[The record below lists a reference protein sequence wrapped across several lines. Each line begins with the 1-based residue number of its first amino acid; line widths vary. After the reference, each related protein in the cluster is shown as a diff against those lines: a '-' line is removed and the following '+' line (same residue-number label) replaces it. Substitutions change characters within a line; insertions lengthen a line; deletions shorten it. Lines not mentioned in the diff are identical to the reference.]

1 MTEWSASGT
10 DSLSGDS
17 GSALTEDVVVKH
29 LKACQKVTVEAIDE
43 SLPAFF
49 KAMVEQLESSI
60 DNAKTNQESSQA
72 IERHKLFVQH
82 CPELQRHLLAYVGE
96 PFVKFKRGELD
107 TRTGEEKFQ
116 GDMLSLV
123 DNNDLEETIAI
134 SSITASAENR
144 YAEQLWCLNQRFS
157 VLNHGKKVSDR
168 GNPAGPIQYCEALR
182 RCLLTS
188 PLDTNTKIVAYK
200 IFDAQV
206 LSGVGEIL
214 EELNE
219 YLRQQGFFPN
229 LKYRPDSAQDSAPMP
244 YAEEIPAEPGAPAVP
259 AQPPQGAR
267 PASGHSRIASAFS
280 GATPGIS
287 SNAFPPMPVDGA
299 PPPPVQGGMMEA
311 PDASQPPE
319 QYQGNLVSA
328 IRMLQ
333 THVDSPAASYFSSTA
348 ASGEPAGGPAAPVG
362 QPQNAGATI
371 AGGPAGG
378 VVGADAQSQTAGA
391 TGAPAGPA
399 PAADLSAGGAAGPA
413 GRQAIVYSNHQ
424 LVGAIQTLQ
433 TQAVAVAGAAIETAE
448 PGELQPMPV
457 RMISRQLHE
466 QLVEDADGE
475 ELAMESMD
483 MQTIDLV
490 GMLFEYM
497 LSDDNLPSTIKA
509 LLSYLHTPFLKVAFL
524 DRDFFEQ
531 VNHPARLLLNSMAEA
546 AVRWVGNDGSDQY
559 DLYNKIKAVVSK
571 VLDEFEND
579 LRIFAELLLEFSSY
593 TKKISRR
600 QELVERR
607 ALEKVQGE
615 EKLKEVKL
623 RVNEAIKSRID
634 NRELPSAVLLL
645 LLQPW
650 SDYLAFILLRYGEES
665 DSWQRSIQVVDDLL
679 WSIEPK
685 ESNQDKTRQLEL
697 HESLNNGLELG
708 FETIGY
714 DQAKSKKLLAAL
726 FSLQKLALQSKKAEP
741 APQPMR
747 NKLESMAAEKAGKP
761 TVSEEPATPEEL
773 RMVENLKMIEFGT
786 WFEFTG
792 GKRLKVAWYNS
803 KTLHYMLVDQMGKK
817 VAMKSGLELAR
828 AMLSHEA
835 RVIAGSSKPF
845 FERALENIFQSLN
858 AKAKEEGDGG
868 SE

>member
-1 MTEWSASGT
+1 MTEWSASGS
-10 DSLSGDS
+10 DSLSGGLDNT
-17 GSALTEDVVVKH
+17 LTEDVVVKH
-29 LKACQKVTVEAIDE
+29 LKACQKITVEAVE
-43 SLPAFF
+43 ERLPTFYKEMA
-49 KAMVEQLESSI
+49 EQLECFI
-60 DNAKTNQESSQA
+60 DNAKTNQESAQA
-72 IERHKLFVQH
+72 IERHKLFMQYRS
-82 CPELQRHLLAYVGE
+82 ELQQQILTHVAE
-96 PFVKFKRGELD
+96 TFVKFKRGELD
-107 TRTGEEKFQ
+107 TRTGEERFQ

-134 SSITASAENR
+134 SSITSRAENH
-144 YAEQLWCLNQRFS
+144 YAEQLWLLNQRFS
-157 VLNHGKKVSDR
+157 ILNRGKKVSDR

-182 RCLLTS
+182 RGLLKS

-200 IFDAQV
+200 MFDAHV
-206 LSGVGEIL
+206 LQGLSSAL
-214 EELNE
+214 EELND

-229 LKYRPDSAQDSAPMP
+229 LKYRPDSTPESAPVS
-244 YAEEIPAEPGAPAVP
+244 YTEEIPVHPEGVPQPQVAQGGRPTPVPG
-259 AQPPQGAR
+259 Q
-267 PASGHSRIASAFS
+267 SRIASAFS
-280 GATPGIS
+280 GVSPGIS
-287 SNAFPPMPVDGA
+287 TASFPPMPEAGMT
-299 PPPPVQGGMMEA
+299 PPGEDAGLMTP

-319 QYQGNLVSA
+319 QYQGNLVNA

-333 THVDSPAASYFSSTA
+333 THVDSAASSYFNSAPSGNIAEGSS
-348 ASGEPAGGPAAPVG
+348 APVG
-362 QPQNAGATI
+362 QPQNAGSTVT
-371 AGGPAGG
+371 GGPAGG
-378 VVGADAQSQTAGA
+378 VVGAEAVPSDGV
-391 TGAPAGPA
+391 GAPSGPA
-399 PAADLSAGGAAGPA
+399 PVAGGGAAGPA
-413 GRQAIVYSNHQ
+413 GQQSIVYSNHQ

-433 TQAVAVAGAAIETAE
+433 AQAVAVAGEVIESAP
-448 PGELQPMPV
+448 PGELQPMAV
-457 RMISRQLHE
+457 GMISRQLRE

-475 ELAMESMD
+475 DLAMESMD

-497 LSDDNLPSTIKA
+497 LSDDNLPSTVKA

-546 AVRWVGNDGSDQY
+546 AVKWVGNDGSDQY

-623 RVNEAIKSRID
+623 RVNEAIKARID
-634 NRELPSAVLLL
+634 GRELPSAVLLL

-650 SDYLAFILLRYGEES
+650 SDYLAFILLRYGDES

-685 ESNQDKTRQLEL
+685 DNNQDKTRQLEL
-697 HESLNNGLELG
+697 HDSLSKGLELG

-714 DQAKSKKLLAAL
+714 DQAKSKKLMAAL

-741 APQPMR
+741 APEPMR

-761 TVSEEPATPEEL
+761 TITEEPATPEEL

-845 FERALENIFQSLN
+845 FERALENIFQNLN
-858 AKAKEEGDGG
+858 AKAKREDEAVQNK
-868 SE
+868 